1 MGERPKV
8 EKLRMTRAVALA
20 KVRAAAAGSSNLQWS
35 AHMRERMSER
45 DIDDVDV
52 LRILRL
58 GDIEE
63 DPIEGTRPNEW
74 KVKITHK
81 LPIGRVAGVVAAILE
96 NDRLR
101 LVTAEWED
109 KK

>member
-1 MGERPKV
+1 
-8 EKLRMTRAVALA
+8 MTRAVALA

-58 GDIEE
+58 GDIE
-63 DPIEGTRPNEW
+63 
-74 KVKITHK
+74 
-81 LPIGRVAGVVAAILE
+81 
-96 NDRLR
+96 
-101 LVTAEWED
+101 
-109 KK
+109 